1 MALWTVKRQ
10 GSSAA
15 KTVVFRTY
23 AGLLLAYAL
32 TFFLYSITSNGGLE
46 TRKDGGGVV
55 GERLRAPRESTE
67 LEEAANETV
76 STEHSAEM
84 QSNCSR
90 PSVENFPQGV
100 FSMDTLRHG
109 ALAVD
114 VVAVVYMFGALAIV
128 CDSYFMPALEIIC
141 SVLHLSEDVA
151 GATFMA
157 IGGSAPELFTSIVG
171 VFISKGDIGIGTILG
186 SAVFN
191 VLFVIGLCGLLA
203 GKTIYL
209 TCWPL
214 TRDSCCY
221 IMSILALVFVVSDGV
236 VTWAESAAML
246 VLYCMYIV
254 LMYFNP
260 PTERYVDRNM
270 AKCRC
275 RRLVIGES
283 GRAGGEGRGAA
294 NLTELANLMEEG
306 EESDEEDE
314 EEVLHIANGNGN
326 IRRVDKE
333 KTETARPDQEESPAK
348 HEEDPKSP
356 FEVPKGCLQT
366 FSWCLTLPA
375 LLLFYVTI
383 PDCRKKAWA
392 RWYPLTFL
400 LALVWIGGLTYL
412 LVWMV
417 TVIGFALRIPDTVM
431 GLTLLAAGS
440 SVPDLI
446 LSVIAAREGYGDMA
460 ISHSIGSNLFDIL
473 LGLGLPWFLS
483 SVAVQSGRSVAIHS
497 GGVVYIT
504 ALLLGNV
511 VAMVLLIRLSGFLLN
526 KKLGLL
532 LILLYAAFL
541 VLSVFLEMSAV
552 LGVNELPVCGM

>member
-326 IRRVDKE
+326 IRRVDK
-333 KTETARPDQEESPAK
+333 
-348 HEEDPKSP
+348 
-356 FEVPKGCLQT
+356 
-366 FSWCLTLPA
+366 
-375 LLLFYVTI
+375 
-383 PDCRKKAWA
+383 
-392 RWYPLTFL
+392 
-400 LALVWIGGLTYL
+400 
-412 LVWMV
+412 
-417 TVIGFALRIPDTVM
+417 GFALRIPDTVM